1 MFRLR
6 FLIVILSQTISLE
19 RSSKTRFSVIDFHA
33 DCEWIL
39 FFFVF
44 FVFHSGV
51 ELYLIVMAENKWRV
65 DIVAYSNGQYVKK

>member
-1 MFRLR
+1 M
-6 FLIVILSQTISLE
+6 LIANE
-19 RSSKTRFSVIDFHA
+19 FFFF
-33 DCEWIL
+33 L

-44 FVFHSGV
+44 YSGV